1 MCYNLGMIR
10 SFFDFKK
17 DVTKGGLYGIIDTKI
32 TPHTGAVFLRDK
44 SRTQMKH
51 IFMDISTLP
60 RR

>member
-1 MCYNLGMIR
+1 MCYNLGMTR

-32 TPHTGAVFLRDK
+32 TPRTGAIFLRDK
-44 SRTQMKH
+44 SRMQMKH
-51 IFMDISTLP
+51 IFTDISTLP